1 MIKISGMKLVL
12 DLQLKDLAQL
22 LEFLRT
28 GKFDSVDFEFVEG
41 IENLPL
47 EKDQI
52 HWLQKKI
59 EDFRKKRKEEYL
71 KKINEYFKTSTLPV
85 EKVWLFGSF
94 ARNEHTEASD
104 VDLLIR
110 FSSKNQID
118 LWDYSGLVQD
128 LEELLDT
135 KVDVVIE
142 GGLKSFA
149 VENADREKVLIYE
162 KEAA

>member
-1 MIKISGMKLVL
+1 MKLIL
-12 DLQLKDLAQL
+12 DLQPKDLAKL
-22 LEFLRT
+22 LEFLRA
-28 GKFDSVDFEFVEG
+28 GGFDSAGFEFVED

-47 EKDQI
+47 EEDQI

-59 EDFRKKRKEEYL
+59 EAFRKKRKEEYL
-71 KKINEYFKTSTLPV
+71 KKIHEYFKASKLPV

-94 ARNEHTEASD
+94 ARNEHTEVSD

-110 FSSKNQID
+110 FSSKTKID

-128 LEELLDT
+128 LEDILNT

-149 VENADREKVLIYE
+149 IESAEREKVLIYE